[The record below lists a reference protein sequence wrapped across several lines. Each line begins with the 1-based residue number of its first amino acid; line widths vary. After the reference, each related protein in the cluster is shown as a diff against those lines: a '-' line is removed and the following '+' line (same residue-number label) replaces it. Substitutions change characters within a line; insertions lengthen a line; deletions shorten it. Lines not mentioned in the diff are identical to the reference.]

1 MKDIV
6 KQFKEFKKSLS
17 ELTPEEFKKVWG
29 EIEVEIGTDY
39 PVFNAKTNYFEYK
52 LNNKETIEDSAL
64 DYVNSTSITFLEDAV
79 KKAFKAGVEFAQKQI
94 DINNIEL
101 INQNKDDYLK
111 TVGNVIINCT
121 TEKSANAVLSILLKT
136 LNEKPIKSSIPT
148 FNLWYYYKE
157 NTCYYINDKSKIM
170 IGNKIEFDKENYI
183 IITGE
188 EFININ
194 NSQKI

>member
-6 KQFKEFKKSLS
+6 KQFKKSLS
-17 ELTPEEFKKVWG
+17 ELTPEEFKKVWD
-29 EIEVEIGTDY
+29 EIEAEIGTDY
-39 PVFNAKTNYFEYK
+39 PIFNSKTNCFEY
-52 LNNKETIEDSAL
+52 E
-64 DYVNSTSITFLEDAV
+64 
-79 KKAFKAGVEFAQKQI
+79 
-94 DINNIEL
+94 INNTEV

-111 TVGNVIINCT
+111 IVSNVVINCT
-121 TEKSANAVLSILLKT
+121 TEKSANAVLTILLKT
-136 LNEKPIKSSIPT
+136 LNGKLIKSSLPT

-157 NTCYYINDKSKIM
+157 NTCYYVNDKSEIM

-188 EFININ
+188 EFINMY

>member
-6 KQFKEFKKSLS
+6 KQFKESISK
-17 ELTPEEFKKVWG
+17 LT
-29 EIEVEIGTDY
+29 
-39 PVFNAKTNYFEYK
+39 
-52 LNNKETIEDSAL
+52 EDSAL
-64 DYVNSTSITFLEDAV
+64 DYVNSTSITFPEDAV

-121 TEKSANAVLSILLKT
+121 TEKSANAVLTILLKT
-136 LNEKPIKSSIPT
+136 LNGKLIKSSLPT

-157 NTCYYINDKSKIM
+157 NTCYYVNDKSEIM
-170 IGNKIEFDKENYI
+170 IRDKIEFDKENYI

-188 EFININ
+188 EFINMY